1 MSNEFEYDVLY
12 LGSGHGTFNG
22 AIPLA
27 SKGFKIGVIEDGL
40 IGGTCPNR
48 GCNAKILLDMIT
60 TTQHDVKELQGSGL
74 AGIPEIN
81 WKDNVEHKDEVIQP
95 LPEAIGNMMT
105 NAGIDLIYGKGK
117 LVDDHSIKV
126 GNKEYSADKIVIAT
140 GAHYRKL
147 DISGNELTHDGTDFL
162 SLKNQPERMTVIG
175 SGYIALEF
183 ANIAAASGTKVTVL
197 MHHDVAL
204 RKFYRPFVK
213 VVLNKLAELDVKFVT
228 NVNPQSIEKIDDD
241 LIVKTNQGDFKADWV
256 LNATGR
262 PANVEGIG
270 LDEVGVKYNHQG
282 IEVNDHLQTNIPSI
296 YAAGD
301 VLDKKV
307 GKLTPTA
314 IFESE
319 YLTDLFSGVT
329 DKSIDYPA
337 VPSAVFT
344 TPRIAQV
351 GISVDEDETN
361 SNKYT
366 IKDVDLATDWFRMT
380 KNENEG
386 TSKLIYD
393 NHGVLVGATEV
404 SDQAE
409 DSISTILPA
418 IEYQLTPKQIKH
430 MISLFPTIGSESWS
444 KL

>member
-1 MSNEFEYDVLY
+1 M
-12 LGSGHGTFNG
+12 
-22 AIPLA
+22 
-27 SKGFKIGVIEDGL
+27 
-40 IGGTCPNR
+40 
-48 GCNAKILLDMIT
+48 
-60 TTQHDVKELQGSGL
+60 
-74 AGIPEIN
+74 
-81 WKDNVEHKDEVIQP
+81 
-95 LPEAIGNMMT
+95 
-105 NAGIDLIYGKGK
+105 
-117 LVDDHSIKV
+117 
-126 GNKEYSADKIVIAT
+126 
-140 GAHYRKL
+140 
-147 DISGNELTHDGTDFL
+147 
-162 SLKNQPERMTVIG
+162 
-175 SGYIALEF
+175 
-183 ANIAAASGTKVTVL
+183 
-197 MHHDVAL
+197 
-204 RKFYRPFVK
+204 
-213 VVLNKLAELDVKFVT
+213 
-228 NVNPQSIEKIDDD
+228 
-241 LIVKTNQGDFKADWV
+241 
-256 LNATGR
+256 
-262 PANVEGIG
+262 
-270 LDEVGVKYNHQG
+270 KYNHQG

-329 DKSIDYPA
+329 DKSIDYQA

>member
-1 MSNEFEYDVLY
+1 
-12 LGSGHGTFNG
+12 
-22 AIPLA
+22 
-27 SKGFKIGVIEDGL
+27 
-40 IGGTCPNR
+40 
-48 GCNAKILLDMIT
+48 
-60 TTQHDVKELQGSGL
+60 
-74 AGIPEIN
+74 
-81 WKDNVEHKDEVIQP
+81 
-95 LPEAIGNMMT
+95 MT
-105 NAGIDLIYGKGK
+105 Y
-117 LVDDHSIKV
+117 
-126 GNKEYSADKIVIAT
+126 
-140 GAHYRKL
+140 
-147 DISGNELTHDGTDFL
+147 
-162 SLKNQPERMTVIG
+162 
-175 SGYIALEF
+175 
-183 ANIAAASGTKVTVL
+183 
-197 MHHDVAL
+197 
-204 RKFYRPFVK
+204 
-213 VVLNKLAELDVKFVT
+213 
-228 NVNPQSIEKIDDD
+228 
-241 LIVKTNQGDFKADWV
+241 IVKTNQGDFKADWV